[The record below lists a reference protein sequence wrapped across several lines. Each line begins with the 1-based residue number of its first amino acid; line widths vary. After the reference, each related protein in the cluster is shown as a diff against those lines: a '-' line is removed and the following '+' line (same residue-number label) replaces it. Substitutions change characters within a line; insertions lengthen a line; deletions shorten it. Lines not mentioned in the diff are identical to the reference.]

1 MRTKAR
7 HLLAQ
12 LLDLRRLRAAIA
24 AAAGGAAE
32 AGAAAS
38 AAADAADSGTAAGAA
53 AGTDAGGGGGGFRAP
68 AVHQKLAR
76 PALRGLAREWGP
88 EEDTVSY

>member
-24 AAAGGAAE
+24 AASGGAAA
-32 AGAAAS
+32 AGAPADGAAGDT
-38 AAADAADSGTAAGAA
+38 AGGTAAGAA
-53 AGTDAGGGGGGFRAP
+53 AGTDAGGGGGFRAP

>member
-24 AAAGGAAE
+24 AASGAAAAISAPADAAAGDTAGGA
-32 AGAAAS
+32 GG
-38 AAADAADSGTAAGAA
+38 GTAAGAA
-53 AGTDAGGGGGGFRAP
+53 AGTDARGGGGFRAP

-76 PALRGLAREWGP
+76 PALRGEG
-88 EEDTVSY
+88 